1 MLLVGLLFGVPGYG
15 VPLSNREEGQG
26 YYDLR
31 LSPEKRSGRPLRED
45 LPVITVEFK
54 ALSSHD
60 APSDPKGLAQ
70 ALGELAARGVE
81 QIDRKGY
88 DCEGGAGCLRY
99 GIAFCGKNVAVA
111 CER

>member
-15 VPLSNREEGQG
+15 VPLSNREEGRG

-31 LSPEKRSGRPLRED
+31 LALEKHCGRPLRED

-60 APSDPKGLAQ
+60 APSDPEGLAQ
-70 ALGELAARGVE
+70 ALAELAALGVE
-81 QIDRKGY
+81 
-88 DCEGGAGCLRY
+88 
-99 GIAFCGKNVAVA
+99 
-111 CER
+111 

>member
-1 MLLVGLLFGVPGYG
+1 M
-15 VPLSNREEGQG
+15 
-26 YYDLR
+26 
-31 LSPEKRSGRPLRED
+31 RED

-54 ALSSHD
+54 ALSSYD

-70 ALGELAARGVE
+70 ALAELAARGVE

-88 DCEGGAGCLRY
+88 DCEEGAGCLRY